1 MDSFLDHVCITLT
14 MKMKNLLLTVTF
26 VLFSGVLTAQS
37 VDQIRNSGLYNFG
50 IGTGENYS
58 LARKNALQNLTEG
71 ISVHIKSE
79 FQHIVN
85 ETNGNIDDYSKSV
98 VTTYSSAVINQY
110 QEKLL
115 SEKPGRVELM
125 LYISKGDLQKVFDER
140 EQLIRD
146 LTALGEKAEAELR
159 ISDALRN
166 YYWAMLLARSHPNN
180 QNLRHT
186 FASGTTFPL
195 LKGLSDKMESIFAKL
210 KMQVVSVQ
218 QKKEPLQKQFILSIL
233 YSGRPVQNL
242 DYTYFSGDGFSGLT
256 SIRDGNGIATI
267 DGPYADE
274 VQQLRLKVEYQ
285 YANKAH
291 LEPEVK
297 QIMESV
303 TVPYFD
309 KAEVRIELNAM
320 ANTASANNQTL
331 FQKQTQTGL
340 KTSSQSQSQTA
351 SQAGAN
357 STASFSKINSNTPE
371 FSNFVTSIEKVTAA
385 IRSNNHQ
392 SVQAL
397 CTPEGWEVYSKL
409 IRNGNVTVL
418 QSPADTLRVLKFGK
432 EVVVRSVPMLFAFKT
447 NKTKFVEKVVFTF
460 NEEAKITN
468 LAFAL
473 GQKATNDI
481 LQKPTGFGSL
491 EEKYFLIRFMEN
503 YKTAYS
509 LKRADYLEALFD
521 ENALII
527 VGNRVQK
534 APQPTD
540 QVRNMYGNFSN
551 EQVEY
556 ITLSKSEYLDRVK
569 RVFQRNEFVNIHFE
583 DNEVRKTQRNDKIYG
598 IQIAQHY
605 YSSTYADKGY
615 LFLMIDLNDTI
626 QPKIY
631 VRTWQPTKNA
641 DGSVIG
647 IEDFKF

>member
-1 MDSFLDHVCITLT
+1 MKIVRLIIFSLFTLVVYSVEAQ
-14 MKMKNLLLTVTF
+14 TVE
-26 VLFSGVLTAQS
+26 
-37 VDQIRNSGLYNFG
+37 QIRNSGQYNYG
-50 IGTGENYS
+50 IGTGANYS

-110 QEKLL
+110 HEKLL
-115 SEKPGRVELM
+115 SEKPDRVELM
-125 LYISKGDLQKVFDER
+125 LYISKTELQKVFDER

-146 LTALGEKAEAELR
+146 LVALGEKAETELR
-159 ISDALRN
+159 ISDALRS

-186 FASGTTFPL
+186 FGAYTSLPIL
-195 LKGLSDKMESIFAKL
+195 RALSDKMESVFANL
-210 KMQVVSVQ
+210 KFEPISVEQ
-218 QKKEPLQKQFILSIL
+218 QTTPPQKQVYLSIL
-233 YSGRPVQNL
+233 YRDKPVQNL
-242 DYTYFSGDGFSGLT
+242 DYTYFTGDGFSGIT
-256 SIRDGNGIATI
+256 SIRDGKGIVI
-267 DGPYADE
+267 VDGPYASE
-274 VQQLRLKVEYQ
+274 LNQLRLKVEYQ
-285 YANKAH
+285 YANRAH

-297 QIMESV
+297 QIIESV
-303 TVPYFD
+303 TVPYF
-309 KAEVRIELNAM
+309 KSAEQLLSLGEAKSRP
-320 ANTASANNQTL
+320 ASAKSTTTPDRAITENRVSSSASL
-331 FQKQTQTGL
+331 
-340 KTSSQSQSQTA
+340 SQSSA
-351 SQAGAN
+351 AFAKIDAN
-357 STASFSKINSNTPE
+357 MPE
-371 FSNFVTSIEKVTAA
+371 YAIYVDAIAKVTSA
-385 IRSNNHQ
+385 IRTRNHP
-392 SVQAL
+392 QARQL
-397 CTPEGWEVYSKL
+397 FTPEGWELYNKL
-409 IRNGNVTVL
+409 IATGNVTVME
-418 QSPADTLRVLKFGK
+418 ARTDTLRVLKFGK
-432 EVVVRSVPMLFAFKT
+432 EVVVRSVPMLFAFHN

-460 NEEAKITN
+460 NEDQKISN

-473 GQKATNDI
+473 GQKATDDI
-481 LQKPTGFGSL
+481 LQKPGGFGSL
-491 EEKYFLIRFMEN
+491 DDKYFLIRFMEN

-509 LKRADYLEALFD
+509 LKRVDYLEAIFD

-527 VGNRVQK
+527 VGNRVKK
-534 APQPTD
+534 APELTD
-540 QVRNMYGNFSN
+540 QKRNIYGNFSN

-556 ITLSKSEYLDRVK
+556 ITLSKSEYLERVK

-615 LFLMIDLNDTI
+615 LFLMIDLNDSI